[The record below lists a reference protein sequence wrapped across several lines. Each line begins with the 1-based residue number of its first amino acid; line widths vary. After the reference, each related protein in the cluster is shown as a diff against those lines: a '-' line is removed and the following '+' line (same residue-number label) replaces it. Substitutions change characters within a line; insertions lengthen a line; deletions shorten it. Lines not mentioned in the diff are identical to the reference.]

1 MLIDINTIV
10 PVLVCFHRGCSRM
23 MNVVD
28 VVTNLLSYVLHLR
41 LEQNRHK
48 VSQTAAL
55 KQEM

>member
-1 MLIDINTIV
+1 
-10 PVLVCFHRGCSRM
+10 M

-48 VSQTAAL
+48 LSQTAAL